1 MNMTGQNNTLATKF
15 LWLHAKPITSILL
28 VKKNILHETAI
39 VNALMMKKQHRN
51 HRTQP
56 LDLMKM

>member
-1 MNMTGQNNTLATKF
+1 MNMTGQNNRLATKF
-15 LWLHAKPITSILL
+15 LWLHSRPITSIPL
-28 VKKNILHETAI
+28 VKKNIHETAI

-51 HRTQP
+51 HRTTH